1 MLAQHMF
8 GPERHR
14 RLAELLDIQP
24 ESRVV
29 DLGCGP
35 GHTLVEIALRLGA
48 AGSLVGVDTNIQKA
62 ETEMG
67 NDPRIA
73 LIVADLCEPLPFADE
88 SFDRVLCHNVLE
100 LLPDPDAFLV
110 EVARILCGGGRFV
123 LGHSDFDTIV
133 FNSDNLEFTRQLVH
147 LFCDTTQAWMKR
159 SDGTM
164 GRKLSGVVGRSP
176 LKIEQ
181 VAGWVGIHTS
191 FDPRSPGRY
200 AAEEIARVARRYGGI
215 SCARVDRWLAGLE
228 RLAKRGEFF
237 YSLNDYAVVAS
248 KR

>member
-1 MLAQHMF
+1 MF

-14 RLAELLDIQP
+14 RLAELLDVQP

-29 DLGCGP
+29 DLGCGS
-35 GHTLVEIALRLGA
+35 GYTLVEIALRLGA

-62 ETEMG
+62 KTETG

-73 LIVADLCEPLPFADE
+73 LLVADLSEPLPFADE

-100 LLPDPDAFLV
+100 LLPDPDTFLV
-110 EVARILCGGGRFV
+110 EVARILCTGGRFV

-133 FNSDNLEFTRQLVH
+133 FNSDDLEFTRQLVH
-147 LFCDTTQAWMKR
+147 VFCDTTQTWMER

-164 GRKLSGVVGRSP
+164 GRK
-176 LKIEQ
+176 
-181 VAGWVGIHTS
+181 
-191 FDPRSPGRY
+191 
-200 AAEEIARVARRYGGI
+200 
-215 SCARVDRWLAGLE
+215 
-228 RLAKRGEFF
+228 RL
-237 YSLNDYAVVAS
+237 NNYAVVAS